1 MTKILKFSSAPFF
14 CRQEVET
21 NSALVCIF
29 VGDYICWTLFFSA
42 PVGEVNVLSFLVYL
56 HCGR

>member
-1 MTKILKFSSAPFF
+1 MKFCGAPFY
-14 CRQEVET
+14 RQEMET

-42 PVGEVNVLSFLVYL
+42 PVGEVNVLSILVYL